1 MSLLNQRTHTVT
13 VFREVTTTDGDGN
26 TISIPSE
33 IGVSSGAR
41 IQQLSSVEDNDGRT
55 TTRYRLRLVG
65 WKGAPLG
72 ARSAI
77 EWNGKRYAID
87 GEPLDYNGSHRTA
100 NVEYT
105 MVRR

>member
-13 VFREVTTTDGDGN
+13 VFAEVATTDADGN
-26 TISIPSE
+26 TIKAPGST
-33 IGVSSGAR
+33 GVPSGAR

-87 GEPLDYNGSHRTA
+87 GHPLDYNGSHRTA

-105 MVRR
+105 MIRR